1 MRGRYLFLWVA
12 LIVLAFGQA
21 SLAVAQGP
29 APATLIRNAH
39 VFDGTGAPAAPADV
53 LIQGDRIVAI
63 GQRLRSP
70 RGTRVIDGRGMT
82 LLPGLHDLHTH
93 LRAPGFQA
101 PDDLGKA
108 YAGHLLHGVT
118 SVNDFSVSGEMLAP
132 IRAMVADGTV
142 AAPNLQLAMRIG
154 VPGGH
159 GTEYGWGDFFTQEAA
174 TPRAANLA
182 MDRVLPYRPNVIKV
196 FADGWRYGRGPG
208 INSMNLPTMR
218 AIVERAHAAGIPVIT
233 HTVTLEGAKTA
244 AEAGVDALGHGVGD
258 FIVDDELIRLMRDNG
273 TAYVPTMVVY
283 EPEQGRPFAPE
294 EWARLRPQEQARE
307 EAFRRRETGPVPP
320 LEARRWEILRE
331 NLRRLKAA
339 GVRVG
344 IGTDAGIGGVYQGSS
359 AIREIRVLVQD
370 GFTPAEALASA
381 TSISAGILRRTDHG
395 RIAPGQRADLI
406 LVGGRP
412 DQRIED
418 LYDVRRVFVN
428 GRETDLP
435 ALRRLLASDA
445 PTPMPSIAM
454 TGPILTGERA
464 TLGERRTE
472 LDTLPAVTYESG
484 VDHSHLHLARD
495 GGLFLLLARFGAAP
509 RPFANLVLPL
519 TQGAV
524 TLADARGFSGIA
536 FEARGSG
543 RYRLLLDV
551 YGVDGRDPFSAAFS
565 TSHEEEEIRVPFA
578 SFQSDDP
585 NARLDLARLRALII
599 RLEGEPGGG
608 SALQISNVRFYR

>member
-1 MRGRYLFLWVA
+1 MARFLLRLWLA
-12 LIVLAFGQA
+12 LTGLCLAQA
-21 SLAVAQGP
+21 AAAQSV
-29 APATLIRNAH
+29 LIRGAH
-39 VFDGTGAPAAPADV
+39 VFDGTGTPAAIADV
-53 LIQGDRIVAI
+53 LIEEGRIAAV
-63 GQRLRSP
+63 GQRLRAP

-174 TPRAANLA
+174 TPRAAHLA
-182 MDRVLPYRPNVIKV
+182 MDRALPYRPNVIKV

-258 FIVDDELIRLMRDNG
+258 YIVDDELIRLMRDNN

-294 EWARLRPQEQARE
+294 EWAKLRPEEQARE
-307 EAFRRRETGPVPP
+307 EAFRRRQTGPVPP

-359 AIREIRVLVQD
+359 AIREIRVMIQD

-395 RIAPGQRADLI
+395 RIAPGQRADVI

-428 GRETDLP
+428 GREADLP
-435 ALRRLLASDA
+435 ALRRLLASEA
-445 PTPMPSIAM
+445 PTPMPVTRL
-454 TGPILTGERA
+454 TGPIDTGAGRDGR
-464 TLGERRTE
+464 TDLG
-472 LDTLPAVTYESG
+472 TLPVETYESG
-484 VDHSHLHLARD
+484 TDHSHIHHVREAGPPPRIFMGARM
-495 GGLFLLLARFGAAP
+495 GAAP
-509 RPFANLVLPL
+509 QPYANLVLPL
-519 TQGAV
+519 TPGAV
-524 TLADARGFSGIA
+524 HLGDATGFTGIAFDARGLGRYALQLDIYGVDNAFPFRAA
-536 FEARGSG
+536 FEAGAETREV
-543 RYRLLLDV
+543 RI
-551 YGVDGRDPFSAAFS
+551 PFTA
-565 TSHEEEEIRVPFA
+565 FA
-578 SFQSDDP
+578 SR
-585 NARLDLARLRALII
+585 NADLQINLARLRALII
-599 RLEGEPGGG
+599 RLEGEPGGQATLEIG
-608 SALQISNVRFYR
+608 NVRFYR